1 MQLENMMEMYQPRVS
16 EARQQTYF
24 VVGDLEG
31 MSAGALYMA
40 GDKDGNFKWSN
51 SKDKLVIPVRGLD
64 TNFHDTYGIDK
75 DGNVS
80 NGHSTVNLPGN
91 GKVYM
96 PLSDRSPSIK
106 SGS

>member
-24 VVGDLEG
+24 IVGDLESLSASVLYSRDSPILKPWG
-31 MSAGALYMA
+31 MITPLKINGVPVHDTYNIN
-40 GDKDGNFKWSN
+40 KDGNLS
-51 SKDKLVIPVRGLD
+51 G
-64 TNFHDTYGIDK
+64 
-75 DGNVS
+75 
-80 NGHSTVNLPGN
+80 GHSTVNLPNN

-96 PLSDRSPSIK
+96 PHSIRAPSIK